1 MTEDSKSFIIKLN
14 EKLHIKEGRD
24 NMLDIKV
31 EKTQCP
37 KEKPGKDDPLL
48 FGTIFTD
55 HMFVMDYE
63 RKRDGMIRASF
74 PMLISHCLRLQR
86 SFITDRVFLKG

>member
-1 MTEDSKSFIIKLN
+1 
-14 EKLHIKEGRD
+14 
-24 NMLDIKV
+24 MLDIKV

-55 HMFVMDYE
+55 HMFVMDYDE
-63 RKRDGMIRASF
+63 EKGWYDPRIVPYAD
-74 PMLISHCLRLQR
+74 LTCHRLQR
-86 SFITDRVFLKG
+86 SFITDRVSLKG